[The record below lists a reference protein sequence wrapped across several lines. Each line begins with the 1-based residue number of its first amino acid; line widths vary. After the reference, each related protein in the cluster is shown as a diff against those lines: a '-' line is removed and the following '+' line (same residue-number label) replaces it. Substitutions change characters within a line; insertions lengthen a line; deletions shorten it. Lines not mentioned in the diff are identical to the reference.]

1 MKINFIEAIKKSQ
14 IDVLKKNKKFC
25 IVGIEVSYEKLGF
38 KSKFPKQVFEMPVSE
53 ASINGFAVG
62 LATHGYKPFVHH
74 GRVEFA
80 MLGFDQIFTQASK
93 WNYMFGG
100 GYPCPVSFKIS
111 LGRREG
117 DGPQHTDG
125 YHSLF
130 LQSNNLDIYIPSTP
144 QEAYNHIVEIS
155 KSKNP
160 SIFLEHRRLYLIT
173 QSFKKKFINESSFKV
188 YGKNKNILLIT
199 YGDGLI
205 DCLIAKQILD
215 KINFKISVISIT
227 KFLSKNKKNKKLL
240 KEISLYKNIIFF
252 DTRPFDFG
260 PLNSILGFLVK
271 DFKKIKFNTFIISP
285 KNTPAPSSYLLMKKY
300 YPTSKNIVDLV
311 LKILKKKNKPLI
323 KLDKNYLYNFPKL
336 DLDSIF

>member
-1 MKINFIEAIKKSQ
+1 M
-14 IDVLKKNKKFC
+14 
-25 IVGIEVSYEKLGF
+25 
-38 KSKFPKQVFEMPVSE
+38 
-53 ASINGFAVG
+53 
-62 LATHGYKPFVHH
+62 
-74 GRVEFA
+74 
-80 MLGFDQIFTQASK
+80 
-93 WNYMFGG
+93 
-100 GYPCPVSFKIS
+100 
-111 LGRREG
+111 
-117 DGPQHTDG
+117 
-125 YHSLF
+125 
-130 LQSNNLDIYIPSTP
+130 
-144 QEAYNHIVEIS
+144 
-155 KSKNP
+155 
-160 SIFLEHRRLYLIT
+160 
-173 QSFKKKFINESSFKV
+173 
-188 YGKNKNILLIT
+188 
-199 YGDGLI
+199 I
-205 DCLIAKQILD
+205 DCLLAKQILD